1 MIPVMSAPTVADLHM
16 HSRHSDGILEPGEL
30 MPLAATR
37 GVTRA
42 ALTDHDTMAGCA
54 AAGEACIGLGID
66 FTPGV
71 EISVGWRGQSLHV
84 LGLAPQN
91 GDPGLAAHLARLR
104 TLRRARI
111 TAIGE
116 RLQKRAR
123 LPGNALAAA
132 VCAETEVPTRMH
144 LARLLVARQLTP
156 DVGEAFKEYLGRGK
170 PGHVAAEWP
179 GLEETL
185 AVLKQAGA
193 KIVLAHPH
201 RYRLSAG
208 ALRQLIEE
216 FRGLGGHGM
225 EVSVAGM
232 AHGDLDRLATLARR
246 SGLAASTGSDFHDP
260 ALRWNTPGRFVKLPQ
275 DLDSIVAHL

>member
-1 MIPVMSAPTVADLHM
+1 MITAMSAPEVADLHM
-16 HSRHSDGILEPGEL
+16 HSRHSDGILAPEDL
-30 MPLAATR
+30 MQLAATR
-37 GVTRA
+37 GVTLA
-42 ALTDHDTMAGCA
+42 ALTDHDTMAGCEA
-54 AAGEACIGLGID
+54 ADTACRALGIG
-66 FTPGV
+66 FAPGV
-71 EISVGWRGQSLHV
+71 EISVAWRGQSLHV
-84 LGLAPQN
+84 IGLAPRP
-91 GDPGLAAHLARLR
+91 GEPGLAAHLARLR
-104 TLRRARI
+104 TQRRARI
-111 TAIGE
+111 AAIGE
-116 RLQKRAR
+116 RLEKRTR
-123 LPGNALAAA
+123 LPGIALATA

-144 LARLLVARQLTP
+144 LARHMAAGQWTP

-185 AVLKQAGA
+185 AVLGSAGA

-216 FRGLGGHGM
+216 FRSLGGHGM

-275 DLDSIVAHL
+275 DLESIVSQL